1 MQISEQE
8 EIFKNKF
15 YDQMVLLKE
24 KAAEQEIFIQK
35 IKQSMY
41 YMTKSL
47 NEISAEV
54 DLNKNS

>member
-15 YDQMVLLKE
+15 YDQMMLLKE
-24 KAAEQEIFIQK
+24 KAADQEIFIQQ

-41 YMTKSL
+41 YMTKSF
-47 NEISAEV
+47 N
-54 DLNKNS
+54 